1 VTVVFIARNGNNE
14 HVTAT
19 QTIDVLNSQSI
30 LEKLRKNGMTVTDI
44 RGEMTFKKQELSYQ

>member
-1 VTVVFIARNGNNE
+1 VTVVFIARNANNE

-44 RGEMTFKKQELSYQ
+44 RGEMTFKKQE